1 MDIENI
7 KERDRSGQ
15 IHINDRTVVLR
26 RGLTAKK
33 MTRDLKGKIRQA
45 GKVILDQPDE
55 TEPETFAT
63 DLGER
68 MMAREAKDKAGDVK
82 NVGNRSVRE
91 TAKTVREHVRNRKEQ
106 KENPTKSQAGSGQ
119 RSALSAQKSKVTAES
134 DRSVPLSQTGR
145 TAAGQRSV
153 PMSQRP
159 QNAQLQ
165 MQRFS
170 KRRLI
175 EQKMKPLI
183 SPKRLT
189 TGGGPITTKMGKVNQ
204 VFQKAG
210 AALKKTFK
218 VGKTTVTALMAAGWI
233 GLMLIV
239 SVSMIGALA
248 NTPLGL
254 FFAGGV
260 KRVSMAQVIREINY
274 DFDNEIAA
282 MKSMYVYD
290 ELNIR
295 GRKSLWKDVL
305 SIYAVQTSMNQEEPQ
320 SVAMIT
326 EENREL
332 LKQIFWT
339 MNSLAAEIETK
350 MVEVDDPGSGPG
362 SDNLDNDP
370 IYKET
375 TILTIE
381 VFHLSPEIMAEAYEF
396 DQEQMEALQEMQKP
410 EYNEIWTMLLYGTTG
425 GDDDILQV
433 ALLQMGNEGGEPFW
447 SWWGYTSRVDWCAI
461 FVSWCANECG
471 YLEKDLFPKFQGVGT
486 GLQWFKDRG
495 QFRDPDMY
503 EPMPGDIIFIDWAD
517 DGFDGLGD
525 HVGIVEKVEGGC
537 VWTVEG
543 NRTDSVSQGV
553 YGLQSEVII
562 GYGVVVK

>member
-15 IHINDRTVVLR
+15 IHIDDRTVILR
-26 RGLTAKK
+26 RGLMAKK
-33 MTRDLKGKIRQA
+33 ITRDLKGRIRQT
-45 GKVILDQPDE
+45 GRMVMDQPDAE
-55 TEPETFAT
+55 KPESFAT
-63 DLGER
+63 EWGQR
-68 MMAREAKDKAGDVK
+68 VMAKEAKERAGNVK
-82 NVGNRSVRE
+82 DIGNKSVRE
-91 TAKTVREHVRNRKEQ
+91 TAKTVREQVRKRKE
-106 KENPTKSQAGSGQ
+106 KKSDPNRTQTGSSQ
-119 RSALSAQKSKVTAES
+119 SSVPSSRKSKAIGGSE
-134 DRSVPLSQTGR
+134 RSVPLSRKEMTANSQKTVFVSQKPQSAQT
-145 TAAGQRSV
+145 
-153 PMSQRP
+153 
-159 QNAQLQ
+159 Q

-170 KRRLI
+170 KKRLI

-183 SPKRLT
+183 NPNRLSNAS
-189 TGGGPITTKMGKVNQ
+189 GPIVTKMGNAGK
-204 VFQKAG
+204 VFQKIG
-210 AALKKTFK
+210 DALKKTFK
-218 VGKTTVTALMAAGWI
+218 AGKTTVTAMLAAGWL

-282 MKSMYVYD
+282 LKSMYVYD

-305 SIYAVQTSMNQEEPQ
+305 SIYAVETSMNQEDPQ

-339 MNSLAAEIETK
+339 MNSLSAYTETIL
-350 MVEVDDPGSGPG
+350 VEVDDPGDGPG
-362 SDNLDNDP
+362 SDNMNNDP
-370 IYKET
+370 VYAEKI
-375 TILTIE
+375 ILTIE
-381 VFHLSPEIMAEAYEF
+381 ISHVSADIMAEAYEF
-396 DQEQMEALQEMQKP
+396 DQEQMIALQEMQKP

-461 FVSWCANECG
+461 FISWCANECG

-517 DGFDGLGD
+517 DGLDGLGD

>member
-15 IHINDRTVVLR
+15 IHIDDRTVILR

-33 MTRDLKGKIRQA
+33 MTRDLKGRIRQT
-45 GKVILDQPDE
+45 GRMILDQPEEDK
-55 TEPETFAT
+55 PEAFAT
-63 DLGER
+63 EWEQR
-68 MMAREAKDKAGDVK
+68 VMAKEAKKRAGNVK
-82 NVGNRSVRE
+82 DIGNKSVRE
-91 TAKTVREHVRNRKEQ
+91 TAKTIKEQVKKRKE
-106 KENPTKSQAGSGQ
+106 KKSDPDRTQTGSSQ
-119 RSALSAQKSKVTAES
+119 RSVPSSRKSKVTAGSE
-134 DRSVPLSQTGR
+134 RNVPLSRKEMT
-145 TAAGQRSV
+145 SN
-153 PMSQRP
+153 SQRTVSVSQKP
-159 QNAQLQ
+159 QSVQTQ

-170 KRRLI
+170 KKRLI

-183 SPKRLT
+183 NSNRLS
-189 TGGGPITTKMGKVNQ
+189 TGSRPIVTKMGNAGK
-204 VFQKAG
+204 VFQKIG
-210 AALKKTFK
+210 DALKKTFK
-218 VGKTTVTALMAAGWI
+218 AGKTTVTAMLAAGWL

-282 MKSMYVYD
+282 LKSMYVYD
-290 ELNIR
+290 ELNIK

-305 SIYAVQTSMNQEEPQ
+305 SIYAVQTSMNQEDPQ

-339 MNSLAAEIETK
+339 MNSLSASIETK
-350 MVEVDDPGSGPG
+350 MVEVEDPDSGPG

-370 IYKET
+370 VYEEI

-396 DQEQMEALQEMQKP
+396 DQEQIMALKEMQKP

-495 QFRDPDMY
+495 QFRDPNMY

-543 NRTDSVSQGV
+543 NRTNSVSQGV

>member
-175 EQKMKPLI
+175 
-183 SPKRLT
+183 
-189 TGGGPITTKMGKVNQ
+189 
-204 VFQKAG
+204 
-210 AALKKTFK
+210 
-218 VGKTTVTALMAAGWI
+218 
-233 GLMLIV
+233 
-239 SVSMIGALA
+239 
-248 NTPLGL
+248 
-254 FFAGGV
+254 
-260 KRVSMAQVIREINY
+260 
-274 DFDNEIAA
+274 
-282 MKSMYVYD
+282 
-290 ELNIR
+290 
-295 GRKSLWKDVL
+295 
-305 SIYAVQTSMNQEEPQ
+305 
-320 SVAMIT
+320 
-326 EENREL
+326 
-332 LKQIFWT
+332 
-339 MNSLAAEIETK
+339 
-350 MVEVDDPGSGPG
+350 
-362 SDNLDNDP
+362 
-370 IYKET
+370 
-375 TILTIE
+375 
-381 VFHLSPEIMAEAYEF
+381 
-396 DQEQMEALQEMQKP
+396 
-410 EYNEIWTMLLYGTTG
+410 
-425 GDDDILQV
+425 
-433 ALLQMGNEGGEPFW
+433 
-447 SWWGYTSRVDWCAI
+447 
-461 FVSWCANECG
+461 
-471 YLEKDLFPKFQGVGT
+471 
-486 GLQWFKDRG
+486 
-495 QFRDPDMY
+495 
-503 EPMPGDIIFIDWAD
+503 
-517 DGFDGLGD
+517 
-525 HVGIVEKVEGGC
+525 
-537 VWTVEG
+537 
-543 NRTDSVSQGV
+543 
-553 YGLQSEVII
+553 
-562 GYGVVVK
+562 